1 VCDLTP
7 PRKVVPGLSERV
19 DWAIRRAMSPS
30 PEQRPECC
38 REFVEDLIGRSTRP
52 PTPAEKAAVESDI
65 WYLVYHDEFGR
76 PHSVKGGIESIRRA
90 LREGLLGD
98 AATMTACRHKQGPFL
113 ELKQYPEFRDL
124 LISPVAL
131 APVTVAKATPAP
143 AAAMP
148 PQLPAD
154 WKPRVDGD
162 GDPPPR
168 DPLAWRGRRAPQP
181 LGGRRYSRAYEILLW
196 VVVMLAALV
205 TALLVFHFFPPR

>member
-1 VCDLTP
+1 
-7 PRKVVPGLSERV
+7 
-19 DWAIRRAMSPS
+19 MSPD
-30 PEQRPECC
+30 PKQRPESC

-52 PTPAEKAAVESDI
+52 ATPAEKAAVESDV
-65 WYLVYHDEFGR
+65 WYLVYHDEFGQ
-76 PHSVKGGIESIRRA
+76 PHSVKGGTEGIRRA

-124 LISPVAL
+124 LISPEAL
-131 APVTVAKATPAP
+131 APVTPAPARPVTVAKATPAP
-143 AAAMP
+143 AAAKP
-148 PQLPAD
+148 PPLPAD

-162 GDPPPR
+162 GGPPPG

-181 LGGRRYSRAYEILLW
+181 PGGRRYSRAYEILLW
-196 VVVMLAALV
+196 VVVMLGALV